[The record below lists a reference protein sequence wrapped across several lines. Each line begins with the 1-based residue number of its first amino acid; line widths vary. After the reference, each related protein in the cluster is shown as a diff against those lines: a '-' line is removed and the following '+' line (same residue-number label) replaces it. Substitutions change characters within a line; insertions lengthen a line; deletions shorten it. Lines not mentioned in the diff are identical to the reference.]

1 MCAQRARPGIIAPTI
16 DEVAALAEDALS
28 NVPPELLKPLSG
40 LAILVEE
47 FPDEEICEAMDLET
61 PFDLLGLYQ
70 GVPLGH
76 RSTGETPAD
85 LDRVFLFRRPILDY
99 WIESGDDLYT
109 VVRHVLIHEIGHHYG
124 YSDAEMEELERRAD
138 EDEAN
143 SPAGTA

>member
-1 MCAQRARPGIIAPTI
+1 VYKRQ
-16 DEVAALAEDALS
+16 
-28 NVPPELLKPLSG
+28 
-40 LAILVEE
+40 
-47 FPDEEICEAMDLET
+47 
-61 PFDLLGLYQ
+61 
-70 GVPLGH
+70 
-76 RSTGETPAD
+76 
-85 LDRVFLFRRPILDY
+85 ILDY